1 MFIISLINLVIF
13 LIPKVD
19 VPIVCW
25 FPKGTSAVQLVD
37 GQILSLILF
46 HLLTL
51 GLGATIGDIKLTLG
65 LGATIGNIKFKTLN
79 LDYFLLLH
87 F

>member
-1 MFIISLINLVIF
+1 MYIISLINLVIF

-46 HLLTL
+46 HQLT
-51 GLGATIGDIKLTLG
+51 LGATIGD
-65 LGATIGNIKFKTLN
+65 IKFKTLN